1 MFDEARKWAEGEFG
15 SASLGDRRR
24 VDRLVK
30 MAAQAARHPDGKIS
44 SVFESDAERQGA
56 YDFLEGKVDAAS
68 LVDSMAQATFERA
81 NDDRFVYV
89 AVDGSSVSVVDRA
102 MDKDLGSLGSRNQNG
117 RGMKVM
123 GALAI
128 SSRGVTLGLT
138 ALEWW
143 ARSTK
148 RMKRSGNR
156 PHRARETKYWID
168 AIEHTAERRN
178 RAGSSAT
185 LWFQLDREGDG
196 GVTLRSLA
204 SSGHE
209 YTVRSSH
216 DRRLRDEGSRR
227 RYIRQ
232 ILRKTPALGA
242 LCFDARESDGRVRSV
257 IAEISFAHVTLR
269 LHDHWTKVVRY
280 LDVTAV
286 RVKEIGR
293 APNRVEWTLL
303 TNHAVIDFASACD
316 VVFGYRQRWRIEE
329 FHRAW
334 KSGACRVE
342 TTQLRS
348 ARGVSIWA
356 TLLAAVATRVE
367 RLKGL
372 ARQQPDEPATIE
384 LAEHEVR
391 ALILMKR
398 RRKKQ
403 TETITDDIPSIAT
416 AVTWIAELG
425 GYTGKSS
432 GGPPGSVTIARG
444 LERLTPAAEMFLLV
458 SKPSR

>member
-1 MFDEARKWAEGEFG
+1 MFDEAREWAEEEFG
-15 SASLGDRRR
+15 LASLGDRRR

-44 SVFESDAERQGA
+44 SVFETDAERQGA
-56 YDFLEGKVDAAS
+56 YDFLEGKVEATS
-68 LVDSMAQATFERA
+68 LVESMAHATFDRA
-81 NDDRFVYV
+81 KEDRFVFV
-89 AVDGSSVSVVDRA
+89 AVDGSAVSVIDRT
-102 MDKDLGSLGSRNQNG
+102 KEKKLGSVGAYNLDG

-123 GALAI
+123 SALAI
-128 SSRGVTLGLT
+128 SSRGVPLGLT

-143 ARSTK
+143 ARSTTK
-148 RMKRSGNR
+148 MKHRYSR
-156 PHRARETKYWID
+156 PHRERETRHWTD
-168 AIEHTAERRN
+168 AIAHTVERRD
-178 RAGSSAT
+178 RAGSSVT
-185 LWFQLDREGDG
+185 LWFQLDREADG
-196 GVTLRSLA
+196 AVILRSLA
-204 SSGHE
+204 ASGHE

-216 DRRLRDEGSRR
+216 NRRLRDAGSRR
-227 RYIRQ
+227 RYLRQ
-232 ILRKTPALGA
+232 ILRKAPALGA
-242 LCFDARESDGRVRSV
+242 ICFDVRELDGRVRSV
-257 IAEISFAHVTLR
+257 TAEISFVHVTLR
-269 LHDHWTKVVRY
+269 VQDHWTKVVRH
-280 LDVTAV
+280 LDVTVV
-286 RVKEIGR
+286 RAKESGR
-293 APNRVEWTLL
+293 AAHRIDWTLL

-316 VVFGYRQRWRIEE
+316 VVFGYSQRWRVEE

-348 ARGVSIWA
+348 ARAVSTWA
-356 TLLAAVATRVE
+356 TILAAVATRVE
-367 RLKGL
+367 RLKRL

-432 GGPPGSVTIARG
+432 GGPPGSLTIARG
-444 LERLTPAAEMFLLV
+444 LERLMPAAEMFLLV
-458 SKPSR
+458 SNQPK